1 MFEFGSDRD
10 LLVVAGLLF
19 VPVLNFLFVLILML
33 SNQLLLVSK
42 SGILQPQLPLD
53 FLLSLLFLVLLQVI
67 EVSQVRLILLLKCLI
82 VLLLFFMLLG
92 VQESQK
98 VPHVDLCF
106 VKALDVESSVH
117 IVDGVVL
124 TANTFDLVLRVFNF
138 CSDSFA
144 SNLNLSLSGTI
155 SYDKVLLRAFSTS
168 TVGVEA
174 ADLRLNTHAVI
185 QLVFQDLA

>member
-1 MFEFGSDRD
+1 
-10 LLVVAGLLF
+10 
-19 VPVLNFLFVLILML
+19 ML
-33 SNQLLLVSK
+33 SYQLLLMSK

-82 VLLLFFMLLG
+82 VLLLFFMPFG
-92 VQESQK
+92 VQKSQK
-98 VPHVDLCF
+98 VPHIDLCF
-106 VKALDVESSVH
+106 VEAFNMESTVH
-117 IVDGVVL
+117 VVDGVVL

-155 SYDKVLLRAFSTS
+155 SYDKVLLRAFSAS
-168 TVGVEA
+168 AVSIKPA
-174 ADLRLNTHAVI
+174 NLRLNTHAII
-185 QLVFQDLA
+185 QLVF